1 MRVGFNPNKD
11 KLQQPNDFFH
21 QVIIP
26 VYIPNNEGYFK
37 DSLKIFEYCLESL
50 FKTSHSKT
58 FISIVDNGS
67 SVEII
72 NYLDKLYKQGNIHEL
87 IHTHNIGKLNAVLKG
102 VSGHNFEIVTI
113 SDADVLFLDNWQEE
127 TYKVFEA
134 FPKTGAVCPTPSS
147 KVLKQHTY
155 NVLFDNFFSKK
166 LKFTLVKNPEAMLK
180 FAESIGNTKFYKEHH
195 LKYNL
200 TISAGKTKAV
210 LGAGHFVTSYKGT
223 IFNKLNERF
232 TNFGLGGESEEKFLD
247 KPVADQGYWRLSTE
261 NNFAYHMGNVLEPW
275 MQEQLSQLEGN
286 QQKVS
291 PPYLKKISVSKFSN
305 LIKNKIL
312 MRVLINKRI
321 WTWFLQFKGLSKE
334 ISRKY

>member
-1 MRVGFNPNKD
+1 
-11 KLQQPNDFFH
+11 
-21 QVIIP
+21 
-26 VYIPNNEGYFK
+26 
-37 DSLKIFEYCLESL
+37 
-50 FKTSHSKT
+50 
-58 FISIVDNGS
+58 
-67 SVEII
+67 
-72 NYLDKLYKQGNIHEL
+72 
-87 IHTHNIGKLNAVLKG
+87 
-102 VSGHNFEIVTI
+102 
-113 SDADVLFLDNWQEE
+113 
-127 TYKVFEA
+127 
-134 FPKTGAVCPTPSS
+134 VCPTPSS